1 MIAMCD
7 CCMERMVFMAR
18 PRKHR
23 RLCSVPQD
31 KVFNKGE
38 LSSSPINLT
47 VDEYETVR
55 LIDYVGLTQKE
66 CAKQM
71 QVARSTVTATYDSA
85 RYKISDSII
94 NNKTVIVDGGDFQIC
109 ENSDHC
115 CGKCGKNKCG
125 RCKHGSCE
133 MCIGIFH
140 EPGRECFAL

>member
-1 MIAMCD
+1 
-7 CCMERMVFMAR
+7 MAR

-23 RLCSVPQD
+23 RLCSVPDNKNFNESNTESD
-31 KVFNKGE
+31 K
-38 LSSSPINLT
+38 IQMT

-55 LIDYVGLTQKE
+55 LIDYVGLTQQE

-94 NNKTVIVDGGDFQIC
+94 NKKPVVVDGGDFILC
-109 ENSDHC
+109 ENSKHC
-115 CGKCGKNKCG
+115 CGQCGKNKCG
-125 RCKHGSCE
+125 RCKHGSCD

>member
-1 MIAMCD
+1 
-7 CCMERMVFMAR
+7 MAR

-23 RLCSVPQD
+23 RLCSVPD
-31 KVFNKGE
+31 NKNFNEGNAKSE
-38 LSSSPINLT
+38 KIQMT

-55 LIDYVGLTQKE
+55 LIDYVGLTQQE

-94 NNKTVIVDGGDFQIC
+94 NQKPVVVDGGDFILC
-109 ENSDHC
+109 ENAKNC
-115 CGKCGKNKCG
+115 CGQCGKNKCG
-125 RCKHGSCE
+125 RCKHGSCDL
-133 MCIGIFH
+133 CIGIFH